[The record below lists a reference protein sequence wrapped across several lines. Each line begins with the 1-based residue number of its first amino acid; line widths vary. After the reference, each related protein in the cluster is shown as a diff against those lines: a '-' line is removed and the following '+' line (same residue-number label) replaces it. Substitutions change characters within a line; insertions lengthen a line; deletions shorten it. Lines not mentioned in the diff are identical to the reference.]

1 MVRGLDMS
9 RRSNKSRLI
18 QYMYETLEDRGPL
31 KVWEIQGIAFTT
43 MTKGTN
49 ATLPVRAIRVSKNE
63 MSNVLRRCSLFA
75 YDTGTEEWS
84 TLPISQVAKS
94 MAGKKHLQKSM
105 NGLPTILREEI
116 ERLNS

>member
-18 QYMYETLEDRGPL
+18 EYMYETLEDKGPL
-31 KVWEIQGIAFTT
+31 KVWELQGIAFET

-49 ATLPVRAIRVSKNE
+49 ATLPIRAIRVSKNE

-75 YDTGTEEWS
+75 YDTSTEEWY
-84 TLPISQVAKS
+84 TLPITEVAKN
-94 MAGKKHLQKSM
+94 MAGKRHLQQSM
-105 NGLPTILREEI
+105 DMLPSALRIEI
-116 ERLNS
+116 QRLNS